1 MKKKI
6 FVVDNHPMIL
16 KLMANLLEKK
26 GYEVMTAG
34 DGLTAL
40 DILKT
45 FTPDVIFIDLVM
57 PNISGEKLCRI
68 IRGMPQFKDTY
79 IIILSAIA
87 VEENHDFSSYGADA
101 CIAKGPFKSIAE
113 HVSVFLEE
121 RFKGGK
127 QKDYS
132 KEIIGYNDLFERE
145 VTKELLSSKRH
156 FEAILDDISEGILE
170 LTEEGRIIYANPTA
184 SSFLGVPEEKI
195 LSVPFET
202 FFDKKNQAR
211 VAKTIKEIG
220 SSSIIIGEDKPA
232 SLNEKLVTLNF
243 LPITDDKVKSIIVIV
258 LDVTERLKVEKELSS
273 YRKHLEE
280 LVMDCISV
288 KNSLHNHILQSR
300 L

>member
-184 SSFLGVPEEKI
+184 SGFLGVPEEKI

-258 LDVTERLKVEKELSS
+258 LDVTERLKVE
-273 YRKHLEE
+273 
-280 LVMDCISV
+280 
-288 KNSLHNHILQSR
+288 
-300 L
+300 